1 MLIEIFLCK
10 YLWVGKKIGMFSKT
24 RPIYDFLNVYL
35 WRYIALFLM
44 QLNFILYILIK
55 KIYILAPIGIT
66 SRVFTL
72 VGISVIP
79 SFIISKYLKK
89 IIKKKHVF
97 YNVEYM
103 QNKWSIPLFIF
114 MILFIFGGGFGI
126 AFLILTY

>member
-1 MLIEIFLCK
+1 MGRE
-10 YLWVGKKIGMFSKT
+10 KIGMFSKT

-35 WRYIALFLM
+35 QRYIALVLM
-44 QLNFILYILIK
+44 QLNFILYILID
-55 KIYILAPIGIT
+55 KIYILPPIGIT
-66 SRVFTL
+66 PRVYIL

-89 IIKKKHVF
+89 KIRTKHVF

-114 MILFIFGGGFGI
+114 MILFVFGGGIGI
-126 AFLILTY
+126 AFLILTS

>member
-1 MLIEIFLCK
+1 
-10 YLWVGKKIGMFSKT
+10 MFSKT

-55 KIYILAPIGIT
+55 KIYILTPIGTT

>member
-24 RPIYDFLNVYL
+24 RPIYAFLKVYL

-89 IIKKKHVF
+89 IIKKNMCFTTWNICKINGAYH
-97 YNVEYM
+97 Y
-103 QNKWSIPLFIF
+103 SSL
-114 MILFIFGGGFGI
+114 
-126 AFLILTY
+126 